1 MPIWCYGG
9 AVGFERSRFGAVE
22 EPWRMVKAKPIGV
35 DLEQTRGSCAVGE
48 NLWVVVGEWVVN
60 GGGGF
65 VGCQWRRWRS
75 GEVSPDLEPPR
86 DGEFFSKQTPRERR
100 ESLDCDGE
108 EEATVTMK
116 EREKAKSRDREFFP
130 KQMPRERRESLDRA
144 GEEEAAVT
152 MKEREKAGSE
162 GGRKR
167 G

>member
-1 MPIWCYGG
+1 
-9 AVGFERSRFGAVE
+9 
-22 EPWRMVKAKPIGV
+22 
-35 DLEQTRGSCAVGE
+35 
-48 NLWVVVGEWVVN
+48 
-60 GGGGF
+60 
-65 VGCQWRRWRS
+65 
-75 GEVSPDLEPPR
+75 
-86 DGEFFSKQTPRERR
+86 
-100 ESLDCDGE
+100 
-108 EEATVTMK
+108 MK